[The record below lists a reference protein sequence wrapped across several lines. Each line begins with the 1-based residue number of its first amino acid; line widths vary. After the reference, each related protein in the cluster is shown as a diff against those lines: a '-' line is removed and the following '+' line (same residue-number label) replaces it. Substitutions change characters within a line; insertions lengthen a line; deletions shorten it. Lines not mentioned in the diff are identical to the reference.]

1 MIEITN
7 LKRNFG
13 KTEVLKGISLKA
25 EPGKVTGLLGP
36 NGAGKTTTIK
46 ILSTILKPH
55 GGDIIVNGHSVI
67 KEPAL
72 VRKNLGVVF
81 EESGIYQ
88 RLTGEE
94 NILYFADLADVPP
107 DVAKERMYK
116 FFELLG
122 VDYAKKLAGTYS
134 KGMMQ
139 KINLIR
145 AIIHNPPVVV
155 LDEPTNGLDVP
166 STRAVETFIRE
177 MKDEGKTILLST
189 HLMAQVEKLC
199 DYIYIIHKGRI
210 VEEGTPQS
218 IKEKYDTATVEDAF
232 LKVVSSD
239 VA

>member
-1 MIEITN
+1 MIEIRD
-7 LKRNFG
+7 LRRSFG
-13 KTEVLKGISLKA
+13 KTEVLKGINLKA

-46 ILSTILKPH
+46 ILSTILKAH
-55 GGDIIVNGHSVI
+55 GGDITVNGHSVS
-67 KEPAL
+67 KEPKL

-107 DVAKERMYK
+107 EVAKKRMYK
-116 FFELLG
+116 FFALLG
-122 VDYAKKLAGTYS
+122 VDYAQKLAGTYS

-166 STRAVETFIRE
+166 STRAVETFIKE
-177 MKDEGKTILLST
+177 MKEEGKTILLST

-199 DYIYIIHKGRI
+199 DYIYIIHKGKI
-210 VEEGTPQS
+210 VEEGTPQA
-218 IKEKYDTATVEDAF
+218 IKEKYGTATVEDAF
-232 LKVVSSD
+232 LKVVNTN